1 MKKKYELKVKRLH
14 DKNKNDYKK
23 MTPEERLNLLELL
36 RLESGKFLYEY
47 PTRFQRVIKVIRK
60 K

>member
-1 MKKKYELKVKRLH
+1 MNIIIKKIHEE
-14 DKNKNDYKK
+14 NKCEKSSVNN
-23 MTPEERLNLLELL
+23 PEYNLNLLELL

-47 PTRFQRVIKVIRK
+47 PARFRRVFKVIRK

>member
-1 MKKKYELKVKRLH
+1 MKFFINKIHNKRVNTVKL
-14 DKNKNDYKK
+14 NNSSDYY
-23 MTPEERLNLLELL
+23 LNLVELL

-47 PTRFQRVIKVIRK
+47 PARFRRIFKIIRK